1 MRFGKMPLFSSWIK
15 VVFIIILAFPL
26 FSETVLASISQL
38 DKQPDCK
45 KFENRL
51 FMCTREMRP
60 VCGTNGKTYSNEC
73 IFCSSM
79 LTSEVKFGFA
89 HWGKCRASG

>member
-1 MRFGKMPLFSSWIK
+1 MPLFSSWIK
-15 VVFIIILAFPL
+15 AIFIIVLAFPL
-26 FSETVLASISQL
+26 FSGTLVVPIPRL
-38 DKQPDCK
+38 DIQPYCK

-60 VCGTNGKTYSNEC
+60 VCGTNGETYSNEC

-79 LTSEVKFGFA
+79 LTSEANFEFA
-89 HWGKCRASG
+89 RWGRC